1 MKVFE
6 KASRIKLRIP
16 TERGSASVEDLWDLN
31 LNTLNTLAKQLK
43 RKLKDAEEEDFLTIR
58 KESDT
63 IEKLAFD
70 IVLHVLNT
78 KKEEKEKR
86 EAAASRKQERE
97 KILAIIESKE
107 NEALNSQSKEE
118 LLKRL
123 EALSS

>member
-1 MKVFE
+1 MFE